1 VDGPDPGGAISGGA
15 TVTARAGRA
24 EAGAA
29 RGSGWRLGFAAAGVM
44 LAAADTYVVV
54 LALPAIMSDIG
65 LSLDHLEAATPII
78 SGFLLGYVALLPLLG
93 RLSDIVGRGR
103 VFTGCL
109 LVFAFGSLITS
120 SAQDLTGA
128 VVGRALQGAGGGGL
142 VPVTL
147 AIVADLWPAGRRGI
161 PLGVV
166 GGVQELGA
174 VLGPLYGAAILSF
187 STWRLIFWLN
197 LPLAALLGAGFLR
210 SRPAGGER
218 AGEPGRPAGGAAGEG
233 AAEPAAREVEPGGR
247 SRPQRRGER
256 ARAVDLPGSL
266 LLASTLGLAGLAVAA
281 PGPLAGSAFWGVL
294 WGPVAGDSAWTT
306 PLALAALV
314 GAALS
319 IVRGLTGDA
328 GAPRLLRLRRLPEL
342 WGRVDGLGGALLAVA
357 LGFVVISFAAAD
369 PSRGLVAPAAVVLLP
384 AALVVAAAFAVRELR
399 APAPLL
405 PLGELRDPAAVG
417 ALLANL
423 AIGAGLMAAL
433 VDVPIFARATAY
445 GSQLGAALVLLRLLA
460 AVPVGA
466 VLGGFL
472 CERLGYRV
480 TTLLGMGLTTAMF
493 VLMGGWTASSLGA
506 GLRLSDPVL
515 AGCGLGFGLAIAPV
529 NAAILGAVTAARHG
543 LAAALVVVARM
554 VGMLVGISLLT
565 AIGLHR
571 YYQEAATIP
580 SPAILCPGHPLSCAA
595 YNALAE
601 QALLDELRTIFLA
614 AAVCTGAAGAI
625 GVAMLRRR
633 GGRDPGAMAA
643 ALGA

>member
-1 VDGPDPGGAISGGA
+1 MSGRSGDRDGAPAPAP
-15 TVTARAGRA
+15 
-24 EAGAA
+24 
-29 RGSGWRLGFAAAGVM
+29 RGSGRRLGFAAAGVM

-54 LALPAIMSDIG
+54 LALPSIMGDIG
-65 LSLDHLEAATPII
+65 LSLNHLEAATPII

-93 RLSDIVGRGR
+93 RLSDILGRAP
-103 VFTGCL
+103 VFAGCL
-109 LVFAFGSLITS
+109 VVFAFGSLVTA

-166 GGVQELGA
+166 GGVQELGS
-174 VLGPLYGAAILSF
+174 VLGPLYGAAILTF

-197 LPLAALLGAGFLR
+197 LPLAALLGTGFLLA
-210 SRPAGGER
+210 RPAGSTPTR
-218 AGEPGRPAGGAAGEG
+218 AGPR
-233 AAEPAAREVEPGGR
+233 R
-247 SRPQRRGER
+247 SI
-256 ARAVDLPGSL
+256 DLPGVL
-266 LLASTLGLAGLAVAA
+266 LLAAALVAGGLAVAA
-281 PGPLAGSAFWGVL
+281 PGPLAGSEVWGVL
-294 WGPVAGDSAWTT
+294 WGPLIGSSDWTT
-306 PLALAALV
+306 PLALVALLAAVLSLAWGLS
-314 GAALS
+314 GA
-319 IVRGLTGDA
+319 GD
-328 GAPRLLRLRRLPEL
+328 APRLLRLRRVPQI
-342 WGRVDGLGGALLAVA
+342 WGQVDGPGGALLALVLA
-357 LGFVVISFAAAD
+357 FVVISFSTAD
-369 PSRGLVAPAAVVLLP
+369 PSQGLVAPAAAVLLP
-384 AALVVAAAFAVRELR
+384 AALVAAIALAIRETR
-399 APAPLL
+399 APAALVPLRQ
-405 PLGELRDPAAVG
+405 LRDPAAAG
-417 ALLANL
+417 ALLCNL

-433 VDVPIFARATAY
+433 VDIPIFARATAY

-480 TTLLGMGLTTAMF
+480 TTLLGMALTTAMF
-493 VLMGGWTASSLGA
+493 VLMGGWTAGSLGS

-515 AGCGLGFGLAIAPV
+515 VGCGLGFGLAIAPI
-529 NAAILGAVTAARHG
+529 NAAILGAVAAARHG

-580 SPAILCPGHPLSCAA
+580 SPAVLCPGHPLSCAA
-595 YNALAE
+595 YNALS
-601 QALLDELRTIFLA
+601 QHALLDELRTVFLA
-614 AAVCTGAAGAI
+614 AAVCTAAAGLI
-625 GVAMLRRR
+625 GAAMLRRHR
-633 GGRDPGAMAA
+633 ESDPGAMAA

>member
-1 VDGPDPGGAISGGA
+1 MDGPDPEGASGGG
-15 TVTARAGRA
+15 TGVTARAGRRA
-24 EAGAA
+24 EVAA

-197 LPLAALLGAGFLR
+197 LPLAALLGAGFLL
-210 SRPAGGER
+210 SRPAGTAPVLETADPG
-218 AGEPGRPAGGAAGEG
+218 AGSAPGSRPRRGPAG
-233 AAEPAAREVEPGGR
+233 
-247 SRPQRRGER
+247 SI
-256 ARAVDLPGSL
+256 DLPGTL
-266 LLASTLGLAGLAVAA
+266 LLMGTVGLGGLAVAA
-281 PGPLAGSAFWGVL
+281 PGPLAASALWGVL
-294 WGPVAGDSAWTT
+294 WGPIAGDSAWTT
-306 PLALAALV
+306 PLALAALLGV
-314 GAALS
+314 ALS
-319 IVRGLTGDA
+319 LARGLTGD
-328 GAPRLLRLRRLPEL
+328 GSEPRLFRLRRLPEI
-342 WGRVDGLGGALLAVA
+342 WGRVDGLGGALLAVV

-369 PSRGLVAPAAVVLLP
+369 PSRGLLAPAAVVLLP
-384 AALVVAAAFAVRELR
+384 LALVAAAAFAVRETR

-433 VDVPIFARATAY
+433 VDVPIFARATSS

-466 VLGGFL
+466 VLGGLL
-472 CERLGYRV
+472 CERIGYRL

-493 VLMGGWTASSLGA
+493 VLMAGWNASSLGP

-515 AGCGLGFGLAIAPV
+515 AGCGLGFGLAIAPI
-529 NAAILGAVTAARHG
+529 NAAILGAVAAARHG

-565 AIGLHR
+565 AIGLAPLLPGGGDHPL
-571 YYQEAATIP
+571 TGGP
-580 SPAILCPGHPLSCAA
+580 LSGSPA
-595 YNALAE
+595 
-601 QALLDELRTIFLA
+601 ELRRLQRAGADGPARRAAHHLPGRRGVHRSGGGDRGHHA
-614 AAVCTGAAGAI
+614 AAAGRE
-625 GVAMLRRR
+625 G
-633 GGRDPGAMAA
+633 PGAMAA

>member
-1 VDGPDPGGAISGGA
+1 VDGPNPGRGTDGGAVVNLLG
-15 TVTARAGRA
+15 
-24 EAGAA
+24 EEPAGAGA
-29 RGSGWRLGFAAAGVM
+29 PRRSGWRLGFAAAGVM

-54 LALPAIMSDIG
+54 LALPSIMSDIG
-65 LSLDHLEAATPII
+65 LSLDHLETATPII

-93 RLSDIVGRGR
+93 RLSDILGRAP
-103 VFTGCL
+103 VFAGCL
-109 LVFAFGSLITS
+109 LVFAFGSLVTS

-147 AIVADLWPAGRRGI
+147 AIVADLWPAGRRGV

-166 GGVQELGA
+166 GGVQELGS

-197 LPLAALLGAGFLR
+197 LPLAALLGAGFVL
-210 SRPAGGER
+210 SRPAGL
-218 AGEPGRPAGGAAGEG
+218 RPAADATALSGPSAVDP
-233 AAEPAAREVEPGGR
+233 EPPARRRPVSGR
-247 SRPQRRGER
+247 RM
-256 ARAVDLPGSL
+256 DLPGTL
-266 LLASTLGLAGLAVAA
+266 LLATGMVAGGLAVAA
-281 PGPLAGSAFWGVL
+281 PGPLAENEVWGVL
-294 WGPVAGDSAWTT
+294 WAPLAGSSAWTT
-306 PLALAALV
+306 PLAVVALV
-314 GAALS
+314 AAALS
-319 IVRGLTGDA
+319 IAWGLA
-328 GAPRLLRLRRLPEL
+328 GNAGRPRLLPLRRLPDI
-342 WGRVDGLGGALLAVA
+342 WRRVDGLGGALLAVVLA
-357 LGFVVISFAAAD
+357 FVVVSFSAAD
-369 PSRGLVAPAAVVLLP
+369 PSQGLVAPAAAVLLP
-384 AALVVAAAFAVRELR
+384 LALVVAAAFAVRETRVASALV
-399 APAPLL
+399 
-405 PLGELRDPAAVG
+405 PLGELRDPAAAG

-460 AVPVGA
+460 AVPLGA

-493 VLMGGWTASSLGA
+493 VLMGGWTASSLGP

-515 AGCGLGFGLAIAPV
+515 AGCGLGFGLAIAPI
-529 NAAILGAVTAARHG
+529 NAAILGAVAAARHG

-595 YNALAE
+595 YNSLA
-601 QALLDELRTIFLA
+601 QLALLDELRTIFLA
-614 AAVCTGAAGAI
+614 AAVCTGAAGAV

>member
-1 VDGPDPGGAISGGA
+1 VHGPDPGGASGGGDS
-15 TVTARAGRA
+15 VTARAGRA
-24 EAGAA
+24 SGVAG

-44 LAAADTYVVV
+44 LGAADTYVVV

-109 LVFAFGSLITS
+109 LVFAFGSLVTS

-197 LPLAALLGAGFLR
+197 LPLAALLGAGFLL
-210 SRPAGGER
+210 SRPAGT
-218 AGEPGRPAGGAAGEG
+218 EPVREAADTGVAPLPHRRPWRGPAG
-233 AAEPAAREVEPGGR
+233 
-247 SRPQRRGER
+247 
-256 ARAVDLPGSL
+256 AVDLPGML
-266 LLASTLGLAGLAVAA
+266 LLVLTLGLGGLAVSA
-281 PGPLAGSAFWGVL
+281 PGPLAESELWGVL
-294 WGPVAGDSAWTT
+294 WGPIAGDSAWTT
-306 PLALAALV
+306 PLALAALLA
-314 GAALS
+314 AALS
-319 IVRGLTGDA
+319 IARGLTGDGA
-328 GAPRLLRLRRLPEL
+328 APRLLRLRRLPEI
-342 WGRVDGLGGALLAVA
+342 WSRVDGLGGALLAVV

-384 AALVVAAAFAVRELR
+384 LAALVAAAFAVRELR

-493 VLMGGWTASSLGA
+493 VLMGGWSAGSLGP

-515 AGCGLGFGLAIAPV
+515 VGCGLGFGLAIAPI
-529 NAAILGAVTAARHG
+529 NAAILGAVAAARHG

-571 YYQEAATIP
+571 YYQEAATIA
-580 SPAILCPGHPLSCAA
+580 SPAILCPSHPLSCAA
-595 YNALAE
+595 YNAAAE